1 MTLFYKGA
9 RSENLPLRTG
19 TLLVALFLTLS
30 ACAIIPETPATA
42 GGAVAEADTL
52 PSNEAGILLK
62 SGFEI
67 AGVTGEYVYL
77 KKGGLLARCQFNSA
91 ELKYACMQV
100 R

>member
-1 MTLFYKGA
+1 MALFNNGI
-9 RSENLPLRTG
+9 RSENPPLRIG
-19 TLLVALFLTLS
+19 ALLMALFVSLS
-30 ACAIIPETPATA
+30 ACAIVPEAPATA

-62 SGFEI
+62 SGFDV

-77 KKGGLLARCQFNSA
+77 KKSGLLARCQFNSA
-91 ELKYACMQV
+91 ELKYSCMQV

>member
-1 MTLFYKGA
+1 MNLFHKSA
-9 RSENLPLRTG
+9 RFENSPLRVG
-19 TLLVALFLTLS
+19 PLLTVLFVSLS
-30 ACAIIPETPATA
+30 ACAIVPDVSEPVATPA
-42 GGAVAEADTL
+42 VKDESL

-91 ELKYACMQV
+91 ELKYSCMQV